1 MHPARTPPYT
11 ATMRTPHTPC
21 TSLLPLNIALL
32 ACCSRAG
39 FYSLI
44 HSSIP
49 SAELATLGFD
59 YSYGNIL
66 STMLLWL
73 SGQVSLGMIT
83 PLSSFSAETML
94 SAELS

>member
-1 MHPARTPPYT
+1 MPMHMTCA
-11 ATMRTPHTPC
+11 
-21 TSLLPLNIALL
+21 LP